1 MNRYTNLD
9 YNMTTNEEYLKKLIQ
24 DKYKDNEEQFYK
36 ELKTTSKTFW
46 KQFRKMKMQLS
57 KIFKAQQLLELNKTE
72 MLSLFFGETEITEKV
87 IAFYNLMM
95 KYIAQMNDEEKKEFL
110 TKFSKRLDSLKEEQ

>member
-9 YNMTTNEEYLKKLIQ
+9 YNMETNEEYLKKIIE
-24 DKYKDNEEQFYK
+24 DKYQDNEEQFYK
-36 ELKTTSKTFW
+36 ELHTTSQTFW
-46 KQFRKMKMQLS
+46 KQFREMKMQLS
-57 KIFKAQQLLELNKTE
+57 KIFKAQQLLDLNKTE

>member
-9 YNMTTNEEYLKKLIQ
+9 YNMETNEEYLKKIIE
-24 DKYKDNEEQFYK
+24 DKYQDNEEQFYK
-36 ELKTTSKTFW
+36 ELHTTSQTFW
-46 KQFRKMKMQLS
+46 KQFREMKMQLS
-57 KIFKAQQLLELNKTE
+57 KIFKAQQLLDLNKTE

-110 TKFSKRLDSLKEEQ
+110 TKFSKRLDSLNEEQ